1 MPGLSGIPLTRGGAR
16 RRAAAISTTEE
27 LTPARQTDDLAAL
40 VTRAQA
46 GEDAAFDALY
56 ARTVGRIYAV
66 CLRLCADRAE
76 AERLTQDTFVQAWQ
90 RMKSFRGDSR
100 FTSWLHRIAVNT
112 VLMDRRGAGRREARV
127 RGADDDELSRVADR
141 PRALELHLDLERAIA
156 ALPSGAR
163 TALVLHDIEGYTHQ
177 EIASMMGLAAGT
189 IKAQLHRAR
198 QLLQQKLEP

>member
-1 MPGLSGIPLTRGGAR
+1 LRRLASQNTGRGQEGR
-16 RRAAAISTTEE
+16 SISTTEE
-27 LTPARQTDDLAAL
+27 LTSARQTDDHAAL
-40 VTRAQA
+40 VARAQR
-46 GEDAAFDALY
+46 GDDAAFDALY
-56 ARTVGRIYAV
+56 ARTVGRVYAV

-112 VLMDRRGAGRREARV
+112 VLQDRRSAGRREARV
-127 RGADDDELSRVADR
+127 RFAADDELTGVAGR
-141 PRALELHLDLERAIA
+141 PAQTELHLDLEQAIA
-156 ALPSGAR
+156 ELPFGAR

-177 EIASMMGLAAGT
+177 EIATMLGLATGT

-198 QLLQQKLEP
+198 QLLQQRLEP